1 MPPDLLAF
9 ASRVLERALQQ
20 SGHMPPHVYQAN
32 EVPPPDD
39 MLVDG
44 FARRV
49 VDFVSKMDSVYAAQ
63 SAPTALR
70 SPARELDHARNECL
84 ARGLGACECWGDS
97 LSCIKCGGRGAPGWR
112 LPDRVQFE
120 SYVRPALRTVS
131 HYRLSARNGHRHSP
145 QP

>member
-9 ASRVLERALQQ
+9 ATRVLERVLQK
-20 SGHMPPHVYQAN
+20 SGHMPPHVYEAT

-44 FARRV
+44 LARRV
-49 VDFVSKMDSVYAAQ
+49 LDFVAKMDSVVV
-63 SAPTALR
+63 APR
-70 SPARELDHARNECL
+70 SSELERARNERL

-97 LSCIKCGGRGAPGWR
+97 LTCARCGGRGTPGWR
-112 LPDRVQFE
+112 LPDRLQFE
-120 SYVRPALRTVS
+120 ALVRPALQTVS
-131 HYRLSARNGHRHSP
+131 HHRLSTRNGHRRSP